1 MIRTKTLHQIINE
14 RDLQEQA
21 RKEDLDQFMQIL
33 YKRDYRL
40 IRETTTLKTK

>member
-21 RKEDLDQFMQIL
+21 RKEDLDHHLIIEYMREFNQIRNH
-33 YKRDYRL
+33 KMK
-40 IRETTTLKTK
+40 IT